1 MTWDHDGY
9 GPAHMLRDMS
19 TRTVGGRIF
28 VRASVAW
35 FAEWMEAK
43 LSKKDPE
50 HPDGWVGTPPH
61 DLLVHLQSEVV
72 ELTEALNDVCIPG
85 NTSLTITNDQQ
96 IDHLIDEC
104 SDVANIAHMLADIA
118 ERSRRR

>member
-1 MTWDHDGY
+1 MTFRGVHN
-9 GPAHMLRDMS
+9 PPLIA
-19 TRTVGGRIF
+19 
-28 VRASVAW
+28 VRQSVAW
-35 FAEWMEAK
+35 FSEWMEIK
-43 LSKKDPE
+43 LLKKDPM
-50 HPDGWVGTPPH
+50 HPDGWLGTPPH
-61 DLLVHLQSEVV
+61 DLLMHLNDEVR

-85 NTSLTITNDQQ
+85 EVGITVTNNQQ